1 MSMPLAI
8 YRAELVIHCCLTNYS
23 GTYFQTTSI
32 YGHAEFLF
40 SEIINVFWLHW
51 VFLAA
56 HELSLVAL

>member
-1 MSMPLAI
+1 MPLAI
-8 YRAELVIHCCLTNYS
+8 YRAELVIRCCLTNYS
-23 GTYFQTTSI
+23 RTYFQTTSI

-40 SEIINVFWLHW
+40 SKIINVFWLHW